1 MLSEFRKKK
10 KKRLTLTCLYIFP
23 NYSLSNMQICYTY
36 NVYTIPMQAVF
47 FFKRRRHIG
56 AVLLDAFIDLFYFV
70 DIWVCLRLAFMENGS
85 LVKDPTAIRQRYTKV

>member
-1 MLSEFRKKK
+1 
-10 KKRLTLTCLYIFP
+10 
-23 NYSLSNMQICYTY
+23 
-36 NVYTIPMQAVF
+36 MQAVF